1 MRKGPAVIAVVDDEE
16 SVRKALERLI
26 RSAGFRVETFASGSA
41 FLESAQHAHP
51 SCVVLDL
58 HMPDVNGFE
67 VQLALALAGTAVPV
81 IVITGDD
88 SPASRALA
96 YDQGANAYL
105 GKPVDETMLL
115 DAINAA
121 IGH

>member
-1 MRKGPAVIAVVDDEE
+1 VIAVVDDEE

-26 RSAGFRVETFASGSA
+26 RSAGFAVETFSSGSA
-41 FLESAQHAHP
+41 FIESTRHVKP

-67 VQLALALAGTAVPV
+67 VQVALSLLGSGVPV
-81 IVITGDD
+81 IVITADD
-88 SPASRALA
+88 SAQSRALA
-96 YDQGANAYL
+96 FEQGANAYL

-115 DAINAA
+115 DAIHDA
-121 IGH
+121 ISR